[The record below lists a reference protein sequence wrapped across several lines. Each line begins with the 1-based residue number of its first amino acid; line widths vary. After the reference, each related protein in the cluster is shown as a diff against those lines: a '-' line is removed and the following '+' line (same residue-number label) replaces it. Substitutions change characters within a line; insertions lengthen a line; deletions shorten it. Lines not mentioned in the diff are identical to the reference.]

1 MDEPPT
7 SLDDLELRGVGSER
21 EAIFKLN
28 SSEPATK
35 EIGMSSLFVVFLSLI
50 VLLLL
55 LSPRH
60 E

>member
-21 EAIFKLN
+21 EAIFQLK

-35 EIGMSSLFVVFLSLI
+35 RNWNEFVVCRLFVLDRV
-50 VLLLL
+50 VVVA
-55 LSPRH
+55 
-60 E
+60 EA

>member
-21 EAIFKLN
+21 EAIFKLK

-35 EIGMSSLFVVFLSLI
+35 RNWNEFVVRRLFVLDRV
-50 VLLLL
+50 VVVA
-55 LSPRH
+55 
-60 E
+60 EA